1 MKKRWVAFLLA
12 FCMALTDPIGNLA
25 FASDG
30 QGQTAG
36 ATAANQGAI
45 LEASEE
51 ALTVSQVGAYPV
63 DLTAEGNLDWLYF
76 NSTDAQAYE
85 QKYGAE
91 EISNVVATGRT
102 NGITGDKFAE
112 FCFTDGTNASSNSD
126 TYQQEKRGLIFERRD
141 SGIAFDIA
149 GSTEPRTIRIYT
161 GAYAATVKTEIRL
174 NGEETPIKTLEH
186 TVSASQGHILTLHV
200 QTENDSDVLHVKMFI
215 TDVTD
220 ETYGSMS
227 IHAVTVN
234 GSNSS
239 ELPEDP
245 VTFVS
250 EDIPQQTTHSV
261 NLTSEGNLDWAYFD
275 AEDLQ
280 NYEYKD
286 LQETYVDSF
295 IQNVSAL
302 GSTGGLT
309 GDRFAEFHFTD
320 GTNRENNTDTYA
332 SEKRGIIMNHVGN
345 GLTFD
350 VDSSTTLRTLKLY
363 TGVYQ
368 ASVKIE
374 VRLNEEETPI
384 ATIQRTAGETT
395 GNILT
400 VNFYSEN
407 EEDVYHFR
415 IEITDV
421 TDAAYGSVSVHA
433 ITLHDDN
440 PPDFVPPDHSGE
452 SFQDAS
458 QGVLLDHAR
467 GTINDLKFQN
477 DAGEWIDV
485 PFRTGGFAGPTW
497 QWNGSSVRLRKSTDD
512 EHRYTGTKDGV
523 EFGLSYSLLD
533 DGILQMQVT
542 LHNTNSET
550 VTPDRASINL
560 GVDTYMKDT
569 YESYRN
575 LFFPTL
581 LRCEKTHLWGYLESP
596 EQNVIAMAKCFRS
609 ASTMEWKANSL
620 RFASVAA
627 AVGARDAVRPTKHC
641 VVTVG

>member
-1 MKKRWVAFLLA
+1 M
-12 FCMALTDPIGNLA
+12 
-25 FASDG
+25 
-30 QGQTAG
+30 
-36 ATAANQGAI
+36 
-45 LEASEE
+45 EASEE

-186 TVSASQGHILTLHV
+186 TVSASQGHILTLRV

-320 GTNRENNTDTYA
+320 GTSRENNTDTYA

-497 QWNGSSVRLRKSTDD
+497 QWNGSSVRLRKSTDVGKDSVHAGEYHPALEEPDGPGLGDSPFAAGGAGTARGYGHD
-512 EHRYTGTKDGV
+512 ERAAAKECRDAENGDRGDSQGDRARHRGYGNPARNQPKFDLHPGRSDAYTGGRPAEAPRGGGGAGPLGKRTQTEAAGNPRIMRK
-523 EFGLSYSLLD
+523 
-533 DGILQMQVT
+533 IA
-542 LHNTNSET
+542 
-550 VTPDRASINL
+550 DR
-560 GVDTYMKDT
+560 
-569 YESYRN
+569 
-575 LFFPTL
+575 P
-581 LRCEKTHLWGYLESP
+581 LRCMDTGRL
-596 EQNVIAMAKCFRS
+596 
-609 ASTMEWKANSL
+609 
-620 RFASVAA
+620 SVF
-627 AVGARDAVRPTKHC
+627 PIQTI
-641 VVTVG
+641 